1 MAKRKVQSQ
10 EKLLIRLPDGMRQR
24 IAEAARA
31 NGRSMTAEV
40 VIRIAASLDMEP
52 PELAP
57 GEVPTSP
64 TARHAL
70 ALSEQNG
77 KAIKALEARLAALE
91 RQVAENAKGRKAA
104 RQGDLLNK

>member
-31 NGRSMTAEV
+31 NGRSMTAELV
-40 VIRIAASLDMEP
+40 
-52 PELAP
+52 
-57 GEVPTSP
+57 
-64 TARHAL
+64 
-70 ALSEQNG
+70 
-77 KAIKALEARLAALE
+77 